1 MQGHVSNG
9 IGLRRGVGLNANS
22 NVDIISDLKCVR
34 LSQDLR
40 TSCIIVLGDR
50 VAANLRG
57 NCLINA
63 GLCCRFFSRYIQG
76 HLTKLGTLQVTYTN
90 RDVDLVVLRF
100 RRIGFRS
107 SGFRS
112 ESLEGN
118 CGCQQ
123 KHHQQQA
130 EKLFA
135 NCFHFY
141 SS

>member
-9 IGLRRGVGLNANS
+9 IGLRRGVGLNHYGNFQNALRQGIGILGQRQFLGTGS
-22 NVDIISDLKCVR
+22 LII
-34 LSQDLR
+34 
-40 TSCIIVLGDR
+40 LGDG
-50 VAANLRG
+50 VAIANLTG
-57 NCLINA
+57 NSRIDLLLGN
-63 GLCCRFFSRYIQG
+63 GLFGCCVQG
-76 HLTKLGTLQVTYTN
+76 HFTELAVSVSIPDNNL
-90 RDVDLVVLRF
+90 DLIVF
-100 RRIGFRS
+100 H
-107 SGFRS
+107 FRS